1 MIDIKAICK
10 EKGLRMTEQRNTIA
24 DVVGLDH
31 SKIILKDPTPSN
43 YEYSGDSSLLEN
55 EIGKIEKT
63 TLFEAIKSLYEW
75 YLRQDINELKLTN

>member
-1 MIDIKAICK
+1 M
-10 EKGLRMTEQRNTIA
+10 NTIA

-31 SKIILKDPTPSN
+31 SKIILKDQTPSN

-63 TLFEAIKSLYEW
+63 SLYDAIESP
-75 YLRQDINELKLTN
+75 L